1 MAREIN
7 KTLRD
12 KINNLSFYY
21 PYISEFMQRDGML
34 SKANAETLV
43 NWRIEQKRKQ
53 LQEWFFSLSFEEKN
67 AFAPYFT
74 HIENLL
80 IKKQ

>member
-7 KTLRD
+7 TTLKD
-12 KINNLSFYY
+12 KINKLCFYY
-21 PYISEFMQRDGML
+21 PYISEFMQREGMI

-53 LQEWFFSLSFEEKN
+53 IENWFLDLPYEQKN
-67 AFAPYFT
+67 AFAPYFV
-74 HIENLL
+74 HIENILT
-80 IKKQ
+80 KKQ